1 MNGIAMNEKNYGPL
15 NALVDIIAAP
25 GKALDA
31 VRQHPRW
38 LWWPL
43 LVSLLLGIGVFVWYF
58 LWVDFPW
65 LVEEVVRTSVPPGG
79 DPAVAEA
86 IRGFMSPGVQI
97 GTTVAAI
104 VLVTLLIYTVQSLY
118 LHLVNKAS
126 GDSSL
131 RFGHWFAFSSFT
143 AFPAVFQSLAMAVV
157 ILMADSRQ
165 LPQQDL
171 MPLSFQSLFVHADAS
186 SPWAAWAGSLS
197 LVTLWILALMIF
209 GYRRWTG
216 SSWLKSAII
225 VLIPSVLVYGI
236 WALVIA

>member
-1 MNGIAMNEKNYGPL
+1 MNEKNYGAL

-43 LVSLLLGIGVFVWYF
+43 LVSLLVGVGVFTWYF

-65 LVEEVVRTSVPPGG
+65 LVDEVIRTSVPPGG
-79 DPAVAEA
+79 DPAMAEA

-97 GTTVAAI
+97 ASTAVGV
-104 VLVTLLIYTVQSLY
+104 VLVTLVIYTVQSIY

-126 GDSSL
+126 GDPSL
-131 RFGHWFAFSSFT
+131 RFGHWFAFSAFT

-171 MPLSFQSLFVHADAS
+171 MPLSFQSLFVHAEAGS
-186 SPWAAWAGSLS
+186 AWATWAGSLS
-197 LVTLWILALMIF
+197 LVTLWILGLMIF
-209 GYRRWTG
+209 GFRRWTG
-216 SSWLKSAII
+216 ASWLKSAI
-225 VLIPSVLVYGI
+225 VALIPSVLIYGI
-236 WALVIA
+236 WAAVIA